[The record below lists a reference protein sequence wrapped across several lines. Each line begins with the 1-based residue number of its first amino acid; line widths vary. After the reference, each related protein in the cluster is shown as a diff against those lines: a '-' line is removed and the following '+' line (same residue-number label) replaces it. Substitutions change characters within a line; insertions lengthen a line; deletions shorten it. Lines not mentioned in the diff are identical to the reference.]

1 MSVSDEINSQIDNM
15 DDDVVVYVPKK
26 KAASKVEYV
35 DEEGVRV
42 VADATAAKGTA
53 EQKPTGTAPVHEP
66 TRRMAAVGTGCDTPE
81 EPVPV
86 ARRERG
92 KTTNTRSRARRAHM
106 KIKNIP
112 SGVLAAGMA
121 FLGILFLVLGMVFS
135 GSSSAKSKLPGAAA
149 RGFMDDN
156 GYACTPLYNGEAV
169 TVESDA
175 AACAVTPDK
184 KNFVIQRTDG
194 SIARYDVVKKL
205 TAEICA
211 GAKKQTGIVA
221 VRSEGILYED
231 TEGVLHRYLFSD
243 GADTALCKPGSYSI
257 AGNSLS
263 ILYSSGEKFYIL
275 RADENE
281 PAEAGG
287 FSGTP
292 RAVAVSDDGR
302 CAVWTDWSNN
312 AQNIY
317 LFDSRGRSILETLV
331 GTTAATSAVFSENGK
346 LLAVMNPDSESVY
359 LWNNGTVSRAKLG
372 GVPASGQIY
381 TASGLLGQD
390 GKEDA
395 NGVYVHISGNAGGS
409 VYYIDLMGEREK
421 LISKVKEFRLMGGN
435 CCFTAS
441 DGNMYYASV
450 SGANAS
456 ERVRIASDV
465 QSFLLSK
472 DGQYVYYL
480 KDVSA
485 GLGTLYA
492 YHIGDEE
499 PEKIASEVYG
509 AYVPCENSSSVIYYR
524 EPESVEAPDTRI
536 GVMYLYTAGE
546 GSVKIASDAVIGRV
560 SSGSQ
565 SGRIDADSF
574 VYLKYLSSDGTGKV
588 YSNCVYYDGREST
601 ALLKDVY
608 YDSNSPWKLK

>member
-26 KAASKVEYV
+26 KTSSKVEYV

-42 VADATAAKGTA
+42 VAETAAAKTAA
-53 EQKPTGTAPVHEP
+53 EQKTAEAVPVHEP
-66 TRRMAAVGTGCDTPE
+66 TRRMAAVGTGGDTPE

-92 KTTNTRSRARRAHM
+92 KTTNTRSRSRRSHL

-112 SGVLAAGMA
+112 AGVLAAGMA
-121 FLGILFLVLGMVFS
+121 FLGILFLVLGMIFS
-135 GSSSAKSKLPGAAA
+135 GGSERSRLPGAAA
-149 RGFMDDN
+149 RGFLDDS
-156 GYACTPLYNGEAV
+156 GYACTPLYNGEAL
-169 TVESDA
+169 TVETDA

-194 SIARYDVVKKL
+194 SITRYDVAKKL
-205 TAEICA
+205 TGEICS

-221 VRSEGILYED
+221 VRNEGILYED
-231 TEGVLHRYLFSD
+231 TEGVLHRFLFSD
-243 GADTALCKPGSYSI
+243 DADTALCKPGSFSI

-346 LLAVMNPDSESVY
+346 LLAVLNPDSESVY

-372 GVPASGQIY
+372 GLPASGQIY
-381 TASGLLGQD
+381 TVSGLLGQD

-409 VYYIDLMGEREK
+409 VYYIDLMGDREK

-472 DGQYVYYL
+472 DGQYVYYI

-536 GVMYLYTAGE
+536 GVMYLFTAGE

-560 SSGSQ
+560 SSGSG

-574 VYLKYLSSDGTGKV
+574 VYLKYLSSDSTGKV
-588 YSNCVYYDGREST
+588 YSNCVYYDGKEST

-608 YDSNSPWKLK
+608 YDSDSPWKLK